1 MILDTAFLLDVRH
14 SDGDAIAC
22 ARDLEQSP
30 EQLRVSAITMAELQA
45 GVPRAGEPLDEY
57 DRIVKVTATKEV
69 VPVTKSIAS
78 RGGRLYGEQQNACQ
92 TVELDDCLIAATAL
106 EFEEPVVTRNVS
118 HFDRFDGVL
127 VRGY

>member
-1 MILDTAFLLDVRH
+1 VILDTAFLLDVRH

-78 RGGRLYGEQQNACQ
+78 RGGRLYGEQQNAGQ

>member
-14 SDGDAIAC
+14 SNGDAIAC

-78 RGGRLYGEQQNACQ
+78 RGGRLYGEQQNAGQ

-118 HFDRFDGVL
+118 HFDRLDGVL

>member
-1 MILDTAFLLDVRH
+1 VILDTAFLLDVRH
-14 SDGDAIAC
+14 SNGDAIAC

-78 RGGRLYGEQQNACQ
+78 RGGRLYGEQQNAGQ

-118 HFDRFDGVL
+118 HFDRLDGVL

>member
-45 GVPRAGEPLDEY
+45 GVPRVGEPLDEY

-78 RGGRLYGEQQNACQ
+78 RGGRLYGEQQNAGQ

-118 HFDRFDGVL
+118 HFDRLDGVL